1 MFQNTSIGELVDK
14 SKAICMGGDL
24 EDLEDLEV
32 DLYIW
37 KTVYY

>member
-24 EDLEDLEV
+24 EDLEV
-32 DLYIW
+32 DL
-37 KTVYY
+37 